1 MLVVV
6 ANVAATTTTGRVLS
20 TPEWE
25 NKITKYIHKRL
36 LGKLNGK

>member
-6 ANVAATTTTGRVLS
+6 ANVATTTTGRFLS

-25 NKITKYIHKRL
+25 NELTNYVQ
-36 LGKLNGK
+36 